1 MYFNVKKKKK
11 LLNSAYLYSVLT
23 KICTILQKKTKNK
36 KTRMKPFQ
44 FVLTT
49 YVVGV
54 FCDIGQYKYYTVE
67 KKNNAPICDVSL
79 ISSAAAWAFPSIMP
93 I

>member
-23 KICTILQKKTKNK
+23 KIFTILHKKTKNK

-54 FCDIGQYKYYTVE
+54 FCDIGQYKYYTV
-67 KKNNAPICDVSL
+67 KKKIMHRYVM
-79 ISSAAAWAFPSIMP
+79 SA
-93 I
+93 

>member
-1 MYFNVKKKKK
+1 
-11 LLNSAYLYSVLT
+11 
-23 KICTILQKKTKNK
+23 
-36 KTRMKPFQ
+36 MKPFQ